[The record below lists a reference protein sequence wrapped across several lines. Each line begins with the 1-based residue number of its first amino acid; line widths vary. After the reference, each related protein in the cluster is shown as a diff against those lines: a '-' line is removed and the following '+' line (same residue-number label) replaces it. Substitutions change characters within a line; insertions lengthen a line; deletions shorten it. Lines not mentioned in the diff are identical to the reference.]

1 MLAIIAAIENDFERE
16 FITQIYLTYYKK
28 MRAKSHLSRVK
39 CVYLQFI
46 YKIKRK
52 RKAIQVF

>member
-28 MRAKSHLSRVK
+28 MKGNGLNYVRNYK
-39 CVYLQFI
+39 YLCG
-46 YKIKRK
+46 IKR
-52 RKAIQVF
+52 RKGIVK